1 MNPSTSN
8 QIARLLQDLGW
19 IEGSLVVVCL
29 VLIIG
34 LSIWA
39 FSMKGRSLV
48 LRGGIIAGAFAL
60 AFLLIVIVIL
70 ITD

>member
-8 QIARLLQDLGW
+8 QIARLLQELGW
-19 IEGSLVVVCL
+19 VEGTLVVVCV

-34 LSIWA
+34 LSIWS
-39 FSMKGRSLV
+39 FSMKGRSV
-48 LRGGIIAGAFAL
+48 ALRAAIIGAAFAL
-60 AFLLIVIVIL
+60 ALVLIVAVVL